1 MTELEDTLRTPWQ
14 IRRRLLTNEAER
26 KSQGDEI
33 NELKRDCRQNRERL
47 QKAHDRIDEITD
59 LGTVLLDL
67 VQRVDEIGE
76 RLGKLAERV
85 EAGDE
90 KLVKLRD
97 WTVSKLNGKGN
108 GHVADAK
115 TDGQRQVEA

>member
-1 MTELEDTLRTPWQ
+1 MTELEDTLKTPWQ

-67 VQRVDEIGE
+67 VQRVDEMAE

-97 WTVSKLNGKGN
+97 WAVEKIKHNGG
-108 GHVADAK
+108 AK
-115 TDGQRQVEA
+115 

>member
-1 MTELEDTLRTPWQ
+1 MTELDDTLKTPWQ

-33 NELKRDCRQNRERL
+33 SELKRECRQNRERL

-59 LGTVLLDL
+59 LGSLLLDL
-67 VQRVDEIGE
+67 VQRVDEMNE
-76 RLGKLAERV
+76 RLGKLTERL

-97 WTVSKLNGKGN
+97 WTVAKLNGKERTN
-108 GHVADAK
+108 VENAK
-115 TDGQRQVEA
+115 TDGERVGA

>member
-33 NELKRDCRQNRERL
+33 NGLIRECRQNRERL

-59 LGTVLLDL
+59 LGSLLLDV
-67 VQRVDEIGE
+67 VQRVDEMGE
-76 RLGKLAERV
+76 RLGKLAERM

-97 WTVSKLNGKGN
+97 WTMKKLNGK
-108 GHVADAK
+108 AE
-115 TDGQRQVEA
+115 Q